1 MKKHIAVI
9 DCSITAPTVGSYN
22 KLQSHFKDYFFSYH
36 HAPLSGIE
44 TLESGELLSP
54 PDGYIIFGSHSDVYL
69 KLDWHAK
76 IVEFIK
82 PKIAE
87 GMPVLG
93 ICFGH
98 QLMADA
104 YGLTVDR
111 VQRENYSFGSSTVT
125 LLKDFGNLKTG
136 NTFRTGFA
144 NNFEVKNL
152 NEKFVH
158 LGRSNVCEYNVIALK
173 NTKYVGIQSHPEAGR
188 DFFKIET
195 PLDENCEL
203 VTQTMSEGYA
213 FLEAFFQFFQVQ
225 NKKVN
230 LNNDARF

>member
-1 MKKHIAVI
+1 MRKHIAVI
-9 DCSITAPTVGSYN
+9 DCAITAPSARSYN

-36 HAPLSGIE
+36 HAPLAGLE
-44 TLESGELLSP
+44 TLAVDDLLSA

-82 PKIAE
+82 PKIAQ
-87 GMPVLG
+87 GLPVLG

-111 VQRENYSFGSSTVT
+111 VPQENYVHGSSVVT
-125 LLKDFGNLKTG
+125 LLKNFGHLKTG
-136 NTFRTGFA
+136 ATFRTGYA

-152 NEKFVH
+152 NDQFIH

-173 NTKYVGIQSHPEAGR
+173 NSKYVGIQSHPEAAR
-188 DFFKIET
+188 DFFMLET
-195 PLDENCEL
+195 PLDENSEL
-203 VTQTMSEGYA
+203 VTKTMQEGYG
-213 FLEAFFQFFQVQ
+213 FLEAFFEFFKT
-225 NKKVN
+225 KKIN
-230 LNNDARF
+230 LNNDAAL